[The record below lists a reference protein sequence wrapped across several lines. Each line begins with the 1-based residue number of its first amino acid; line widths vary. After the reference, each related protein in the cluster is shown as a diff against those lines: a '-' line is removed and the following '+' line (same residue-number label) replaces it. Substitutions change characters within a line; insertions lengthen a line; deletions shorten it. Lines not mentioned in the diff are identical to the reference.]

1 MDMPKEF
8 YDMVCADIKR
18 LDNVRNL
25 SAGEL
30 FELHRQIDAR
40 YQACINKWCDGL
52 WCSTMMEHILLM
64 DIWPRILK
72 SMCYL
77 I

>member
-18 LDNVRNL
+18 LDNVRIL
-25 SAGEL
+25 SAEEL

-40 YQACINKWCDGL
+40 YQACINK
-52 WCSTMMEHILLM
+52 
-64 DIWPRILK
+64 
-72 SMCYL
+72 
-77 I
+77 

>member
-52 WCSTMMEHILLM
+52 
-64 DIWPRILK
+64 
-72 SMCYL
+72 
-77 I
+77 

>member
-1 MDMPKEF
+1 MDMPKGF

-25 SAGEL
+25 SIEEL

-52 WCSTMMEHILLM
+52 WCST
-64 DIWPRILK
+64 K
-72 SMCYL
+72 
-77 I
+77 

>member
-25 SAGEL
+25 STEES

-40 YQACINKWCDGL
+40 YQACINSGVMVCGAL
-52 WCSTMMEHILLM
+52 Q
-64 DIWPRILK
+64 
-72 SMCYL
+72 
-77 I
+77 

>member
-25 SAGEL
+25 SAEEL
-30 FELHRQIDAR
+30 FSL
-40 YQACINKWCDGL
+40 G
-52 WCSTMMEHILLM
+52 
-64 DIWPRILK
+64 
-72 SMCYL
+72 
-77 I
+77 

>member
-25 SAGEL
+25 STEEL
-30 FELHRQIDAR
+30 F
-40 YQACINKWCDGL
+40 
-52 WCSTMMEHILLM
+52 
-64 DIWPRILK
+64 
-72 SMCYL
+72 
-77 I
+77 

>member
-25 SAGEL
+25 SAEEL
-30 FELHRQIDAR
+30 F
-40 YQACINKWCDGL
+40 
-52 WCSTMMEHILLM
+52 
-64 DIWPRILK
+64 
-72 SMCYL
+72 
-77 I
+77 